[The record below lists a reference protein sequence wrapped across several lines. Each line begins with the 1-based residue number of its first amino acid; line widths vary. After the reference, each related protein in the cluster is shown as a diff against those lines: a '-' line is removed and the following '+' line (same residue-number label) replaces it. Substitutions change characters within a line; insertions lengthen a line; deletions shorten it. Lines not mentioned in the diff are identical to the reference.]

1 MKKFEISILLHLR
14 TFTRKRKLHRLI
26 VLFKFYTQTVKY
38 IGEHFMILQLAD
50 VRDKNNV
57 YRATISFYQNALIIK
72 NFPECFFLNLQ
83 IKLILKIHLLEI
95 KRSGYFIFNKQGC
108 LRSSSCN

>member
-72 NFPECFFLNLQ
+72 NFPECFFLKFTNKTY
-83 IKLILKIHLLEI
+83 IKNTFAGNKTLWVL
-95 KRSGYFIFNKQGC
+95 YF
-108 LRSSSCN
+108 